1 MLMFNLI
8 YKHTHTYTN
17 IPLPTQ
23 TIFYKTFIGGII
35 FMYNFKG
42 DIYMTRNRKDL
53 KKELDKI
60 TDTVNIELTNQV
72 IEMSGELEKFQ
83 LTKKTLNN
91 IAKWALD
98 GKSQFEIAQNLE
110 LSSKEWAYLVKVCPS
125 ILLVMQHSQ
134 AYADIVVA
142 GTLYQTAIG
151 GHEILVRTPLKIKE
165 YNEEGKAIGEHVEI
179 VEYKKVQEPN
189 PYLLKY
195 LAEHKLSE
203 QFGDVK
209 TDNSKEQREVV
220 EVMSKEELDLI
231 EKLGANND

>member
-1 MLMFNLI
+1 MART
-8 YKHTHTYTN
+8 KR
-17 IPLPTQ
+17 
-23 TIFYKTFIGGII
+23 
-35 FMYNFKG
+35 
-42 DIYMTRNRKDL
+42 DI

-60 TDTVNIELTNQV
+60 TDTVDIDLTNKV
-72 IEMSGELEKFQ
+72 LDMTPEGMFERFD

-110 LSSKEWAYLVKVCPS
+110 LSKKEWEYLCKVCPS

-134 AYADIVVA
+134 AYADVVVA

-151 GHEILVRTPLKIKE
+151 GHTLHRKVPIKIKE
-165 YNEEGKAIGEHVEI
+165 YDNGRVVGEHI
-179 VEYKKVQEPN
+179 EYAEYDEVQPSN

-203 QFGDVK
+203 NFGAVQ
-209 TDNSKEQREVV
+209 TDNSKEHREVV
-220 EVMSKEELDLI
+220 DVMSEDELKLI
-231 EKLGANND
+231 EKLGKQND